1 MAIDVLGAAGSTE
14 ASFSQVLRIMNNGLE
29 IVRELS
35 TFWASARDQ
44 TKAIMGRI
52 ENLANAVL
60 DNGPHMRAWVVNF
73 PMEKTAGADQ
83 DVFTWARPDLERMV
97 ESCWRRSG

>member
-1 MAIDVLGAAGSTE
+1 
-14 ASFSQVLRIMNNGLE
+14 MNNGLD
-29 IVRELS
+29 IVRGLS
-35 TFWASARDQ
+35 TLWASARDQ

-52 ENLANAVL
+52 EYLADAVL
-60 DNGPHMRAWVVNF
+60 DNGSYMRAWVVSV